1 MAATGRFA
9 NRRLREGHSVIEMA
23 LIAPW
28 LLFLFAGALDMGFYS
43 YAIISTQNAARVAA
57 MHTSSSELAAT
68 DTAGAC
74 GYALAELNS
83 MPNVRGV
90 TSCDALPVIVT
101 VNQVTG
107 VDGAPASSVSVTYQS
122 VPLIPIPG
130 LMGQLTMTR
139 TAQMRW

>member
-1 MAATGRFA
+1 MAATGKFA
-9 NRRLREGHSVIEMA
+9 NRRLRRGHSVIEMA

-28 LLFLFAGALDMGFYS
+28 LLFLLAGTLDMGFYS

-57 MHTSSSELAAT
+57 MHTSSSELASV

-74 GYALAELNS
+74 GYALAELSS